1 MKARVKWVEGR
12 TFIGEAG
19 TGHSILFGGLH
30 GDDGY
35 RPGPTPMEL
44 LLIGTAGCSSFDV
57 IHILERGRE
66 PIEDC
71 TVDIS
76 GERAETDPKIF
87 TKIHMHFVVKGR
99 GLDRK
104 KVDRAVQLS
113 LEKYC
118 SASAMMAKAAEIT
131 HEIEVVDTTA
141 G

>member
-44 LLIGTAGCSSFDV
+44 LLIGTAGCSAFDV

-71 TVDIS
+71 TVDIT
-76 GERAETDPKIF
+76 GDRAETDPKVY

-99 GLDRK
+99 ALDPK
-104 KVDRAVQLS
+104 KVERAVQLS

-118 SASAMMAKAAEIT
+118 SASAMMAKTAEIIHDT
-131 HEIEVVDTTA
+131 EVVDTTA
-141 G
+141 A